1 MEQHAK
7 IVMAPRRPDSDDKN
21 TSIFLAGIT
30 TSTGEPDW
38 RETLTKALMDQ
49 HVTILNPNRP
59 DWDSTWK
66 EDFSDKRWEE
76 QVWWELDMQEAADII
91 VFFFHPSTE
100 APISLMELG
109 LAAKTKPERSIVCA
123 LDGYRKK
130 GNVEA
135 VCKRFGANLVH
146 TETDLRDTLLTAI
159 KSDLPLHLIMAGP
172 TSGQGGVIYGAG
184 CFSAPGHLLSLDE
197 LEERR
202 EYAKQLESYMK
213 RGFRSI
219 IDPTPAQS
227 SPQITKSSA
236 IPGSSVS
243 ECESDNGFPW
253 NWDMPMFGTNLK
265 LNDHVRDLVEEAKC
279 LERDGN
285 SCVVLDTVDPMF
297 RWMPRT
303 KKCLGQ
309 EIDISGTG
317 HGSDS
322 RQLIDE
328 LNLFHDQGNPT
339 PVSCEGALRHLTR
352 SGKPLPS
359 GYLIHINMQTDET
372 KRFKEAID
380 IQWTCILFAAFSGAA
395 GNPELPSRQNPDDK
409 AMQWIQSQAR

>member
-1 MEQHAK
+1 
-7 IVMAPRRPDSDDKN
+7 MAS
-21 TSIFLAGIT
+21 
-30 TSTGEPDW
+30 
-38 RETLTKALMDQ
+38 
-49 HVTILNPNRP
+49 
-59 DWDSTWK
+59 
-66 EDFSDKRWEE
+66 
-76 QVWWELDMQEAADII
+76 
-91 VFFFHPSTE
+91 
-100 APISLMELG
+100 
-109 LAAKTKPERSIVCA
+109 
-123 LDGYRKK
+123 
-130 GNVEA
+130 
-135 VCKRFGANLVH
+135 
-146 TETDLRDTLLTAI
+146 
-159 KSDLPLHLIMAGP
+159 P

-213 RGFRSI
+213 RGFREFRLRAEHASTMLLAPIRHFRPGQVFSVQPLEHNGVTYRLASSLELKRNLDGIAFCKHYLIQHCVGSI

-243 ECESDNGFPW
+243 ECESDNGFRW

-265 LNDHVRDLVEEAKC
+265 LNDHVL
-279 LERDGN
+279 
-285 SCVVLDTVDPMF
+285 DPMVSHIIPYTWWDTKDHGNTTDDIKFRGPGLLSVNLLGGNCYVYNPHELRGTDKVWNMICLHPDLHKLRARGYCGFKYIFTETSNENESKVTLQF

-303 KKCLGQ
+303 KKRLGQ

-328 LNLFHDQGNPT
+328 LSLFHDQGNPP

-359 GYLIHINMQTDET
+359 GYLIHINMQADET

-380 IQWTCILFAAFSGAA
+380 IQWACILFAAFSGAA

>member
-1 MEQHAK
+1 
-7 IVMAPRRPDSDDKN
+7 
-21 TSIFLAGIT
+21 
-30 TSTGEPDW
+30 
-38 RETLTKALMDQ
+38 
-49 HVTILNPNRP
+49 
-59 DWDSTWK
+59 
-66 EDFSDKRWEE
+66 
-76 QVWWELDMQEAADII
+76 
-91 VFFFHPSTE
+91 
-100 APISLMELG
+100 
-109 LAAKTKPERSIVCA
+109 
-123 LDGYRKK
+123 
-130 GNVEA
+130 
-135 VCKRFGANLVH
+135 
-146 TETDLRDTLLTAI
+146 
-159 KSDLPLHLIMAGP
+159 MAGP

-202 EYAKQLESYMK
+202 EYAKQLESYVK
-213 RGFRSI
+213 RGFHLIQHCVGSI

-243 ECESDNGFPW
+243 ECESDNGFRW

-265 LNDHVRDLVEEAKC
+265 LNDHVHDLVEEAKYPMVSHIIPYTWWDTKEHGNTTGGNCYVYNPHELRGTDKVWNMIC
-279 LERDGN
+279 LHPDLHKLRARGYCGFKYIFTETSN
-285 SCVVLDTVDPMF
+285 ENESKVTLQF
-297 RWMPRT
+297 RWMPQN
-303 KKCLGQ
+303 KKRLGQ

-317 HGSDS
+317 HGSDW

-328 LNLFHDQGNPT
+328 LNLFHDQGNPL

-372 KRFKEAID
+372 KRFKEVID
-380 IQWTCILFAAFSGAA
+380 IQWACILFTAFSGAA
-395 GNPELPSRQNPDDK
+395 RNPELPSRQNPDDK

>member
-1 MEQHAK
+1 
-7 IVMAPRRPDSDDKN
+7 
-21 TSIFLAGIT
+21 
-30 TSTGEPDW
+30 
-38 RETLTKALMDQ
+38 
-49 HVTILNPNRP
+49 
-59 DWDSTWK
+59 
-66 EDFSDKRWEE
+66 
-76 QVWWELDMQEAADII
+76 
-91 VFFFHPSTE
+91 
-100 APISLMELG
+100 
-109 LAAKTKPERSIVCA
+109 
-123 LDGYRKK
+123 
-130 GNVEA
+130 
-135 VCKRFGANLVH
+135 
-146 TETDLRDTLLTAI
+146 
-159 KSDLPLHLIMAGP
+159 MAGP

-202 EYAKQLESYMK
+202 EYAKQLENYMK
-213 RGFRSI
+213 RGFREVRLRAEHASTMLLAPIRHSRPGQVFSRNLYGTAPFCKHYLIQHCVGSI

-265 LNDHVRDLVEEAKC
+265 LNDHVCDLVEEAKC

-285 SCVVLDTVDPMF
+285 SCVVLGTVDPMVSHIIPYTWWDTKEHGNTTGDIKFRGPGLPSVNLLGGNCYVYNPHELRGTDKF

-380 IQWTCILFAAFSGAA
+380 IQWACILFAAFSGAA

>member
-1 MEQHAK
+1 
-7 IVMAPRRPDSDDKN
+7 MAS
-21 TSIFLAGIT
+21 S
-30 TSTGEPDW
+30 
-38 RETLTKALMDQ
+38 
-49 HVTILNPNRP
+49 
-59 DWDSTWK
+59 
-66 EDFSDKRWEE
+66 
-76 QVWWELDMQEAADII
+76 
-91 VFFFHPSTE
+91 
-100 APISLMELG
+100 
-109 LAAKTKPERSIVCA
+109 
-123 LDGYRKK
+123 
-130 GNVEA
+130 
-135 VCKRFGANLVH
+135 
-146 TETDLRDTLLTAI
+146 
-159 KSDLPLHLIMAGP
+159 

-184 CFSAPGHLLSLDE
+184 CFSAAPGHLLSLDE

-213 RGFRSI
+213 RGFREFRLRADHASTMLLAPIRHSRPGQRNLYGIAPFCKYYLIQHCVGSI

-265 LNDHVRDLVEEAKC
+265 LNDQVRDLVEEAKC

-285 SCVVLDTVDPMF
+285 SCVVLGTVDPMVSHIIPYTWWDTKEHGNTTGDIKFRGPGLPSVNLLGGNCYVYNPHELRGTDKVWNMICLHPDLHKNESKVTLQF

-309 EIDISGTG
+309 EIDISDTG

-328 LNLFHDQGNPT
+328 LNLFHDQGSTP
-339 PVSCEGALRHLTR
+339 PVSCEKSLRHLTR
-352 SGKPLPS
+352 SGKLLPS

-372 KRFKEAID
+372 KRFKETID
-380 IQWTCILFAAFSGAA
+380 IQWACILFAVFSGAA
-395 GNPELPSRQNPDDK
+395 DNPELPSRQNPDDK

>member
-1 MEQHAK
+1 
-7 IVMAPRRPDSDDKN
+7 
-21 TSIFLAGIT
+21 
-30 TSTGEPDW
+30 
-38 RETLTKALMDQ
+38 
-49 HVTILNPNRP
+49 
-59 DWDSTWK
+59 
-66 EDFSDKRWEE
+66 
-76 QVWWELDMQEAADII
+76 
-91 VFFFHPSTE
+91 
-100 APISLMELG
+100 
-109 LAAKTKPERSIVCA
+109 
-123 LDGYRKK
+123 
-130 GNVEA
+130 
-135 VCKRFGANLVH
+135 
-146 TETDLRDTLLTAI
+146 
-159 KSDLPLHLIMAGP
+159 MAGP

-213 RGFRSI
+213 RGFHLIQHCVGSI

-265 LNDHVRDLVEEAKC
+265 LNDHVCDLVEEAKC

-285 SCVVLDTVDPMF
+285 SCVVLGTVDPMVSHIIPYTWWDTKEHGNTTGDIKFRGPGLPSVNLLGGNCYVYNPHELRGTDKNESKVTLQF

-380 IQWTCILFAAFSGAA
+380 IQWACILFAAFSGAA